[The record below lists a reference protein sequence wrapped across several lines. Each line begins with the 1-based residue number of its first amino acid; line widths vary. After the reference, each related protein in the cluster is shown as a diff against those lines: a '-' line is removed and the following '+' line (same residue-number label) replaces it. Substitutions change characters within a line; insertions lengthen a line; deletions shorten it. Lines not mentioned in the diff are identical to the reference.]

1 MLYLEILGTQARHAR
16 RCSVP
21 TPAWGQ
27 SITRHAELRH
37 GNVLAQPEA
46 NSDRSMSRTKIVNSD
61 HPSATT
67 HCRMME
73 SRYMPNSD
81 TPLLTV
87 PPGESA
93 RHLREALEG
102 IIAKLPPKDDY
113 SGNND
118 VLKGLWAGPTGFAYL
133 FLQASSRHPHLK
145 VSGHHAITWA
155 RRYMDG
161 TRGSLRLGSRCG
173 LSCEKLAYDAVQACI
188 TKDAAHVNAFLS
200 SMPEVL
206 DPSGSWPDELLQ
218 GRAGTLYMLR
228 MMRHWVP
235 DSAVLLDRSV
245 ESVANA
251 ILAAGPEWKWHG
263 KRYLG
268 AVHGDIGIVTQLV
281 LAAPSLAARLEDK
294 VRDLLDSQ
302 LANGNWPSSVD
313 KTDASL
319 VQFCHGAPGFL
330 HSLASLRPY
339 FLGLRTE
346 IDASVEQARRCVW
359 REGLLRKEPSLCH
372 GILGNAL

>member
-1 MLYLEILGTQARHAR
+1 
-16 RCSVP
+16 
-21 TPAWGQ
+21 
-27 SITRHAELRH
+27 
-37 GNVLAQPEA
+37 
-46 NSDRSMSRTKIVNSD
+46 
-61 HPSATT
+61 
-67 HCRMME
+67 ME
-73 SRYMPNSD
+73 SRYVPTSD

-87 PPGESA
+87 PPAESA
-93 RHLREALEG
+93 GYLKEALEG

-113 SGNND
+113 TGSND

-133 FLQASSRHPHLK
+133 FLQASSRQPHLK
-145 VSGHHAITWA
+145 VAGHHALTWA

-161 TRGSLRLGSRCG
+161 ARGSLRLGSRCG

-188 TKDAAHVNAFLS
+188 TKDAAYVKAFLS

-206 DPSGSWPDELLQ
+206 DPSGSFPDELLQ

-228 MMRHWVP
+228 MMCHWVP
-235 DSAVLLDRSV
+235 DSAVLLDRSI
-245 ESVANA
+245 ESVATA

-263 KRYLG
+263 TRYLG

-281 LAAPSLAARLEDK
+281 LAAPSLAGRLEGK
-294 VRDLLDSQ
+294 VADLLRSQ
-302 LANGNWPSSVD
+302 LANGNWPTSVG

-330 HSLASLRPY
+330 HSLASLRAYLP
-339 FLGLRTE
+339 GLREE

>member
-1 MLYLEILGTQARHAR
+1 MA
-16 RCSVP
+16 
-21 TPAWGQ
+21 
-27 SITRHAELRH
+27 
-37 GNVLAQPEA
+37 
-46 NSDRSMSRTKIVNSD
+46 
-61 HPSATT
+61 
-67 HCRMME
+67 
-73 SRYMPNSD
+73 NSD

-87 PPGESA
+87 PPGDSA
-93 RHLREALEG
+93 RHLREALED
-102 IIAKLPPKDDY
+102 IIARLPPQHHY
-113 SGNND
+113 TGNND

-133 FLQASSRHPHLK
+133 FLQASSRYPHLK
-145 VSGHHAITWA
+145 IAGHHAITWA

-161 TRGSLRLGSRCG
+161 TRGDLRLGSRCG

-188 TKDAAHVNAFLS
+188 TKDAAYVNAFLS
-200 SMPEVL
+200 SLPEIL
-206 DPSGSWPDELLQ
+206 APGGSWPDELLQ

-235 DSAVLLDRSV
+235 DSAVHLLLDRSV
-245 ESVANA
+245 ESVATA
-251 ILAAGPEWKWHG
+251 ILADGPEWKWHG

-281 LAAPSLAARLEDK
+281 LTTPSLAARLEGK
-294 VRDLLDSQ
+294 LRGLLASQ
-302 LANGNWPSSVD
+302 MANGNWPSSVG

-330 HSLASLRPY
+330 HSLASLWASFP
-339 FLGLRTE
+339 GLRHE
-346 IDASVEQARRCVW
+346 IDASVEKARRCVW

>member
-1 MLYLEILGTQARHAR
+1 MEPRYL
-16 RCSVP
+16 
-21 TPAWGQ
+21 
-27 SITRHAELRH
+27 
-37 GNVLAQPEA
+37 
-46 NSDRSMSRTKIVNSD
+46 
-61 HPSATT
+61 
-67 HCRMME
+67 
-73 SRYMPNSD
+73 PNSS

-87 PPGESA
+87 PPGGSG

-102 IIAKLPPKDDY
+102 IIATLPPQDDY
-113 SGNND
+113 TGSSD

-133 FLQASSRHPHLK
+133 FLQASSRYPHLS
-145 VSGHHAITWA
+145 VAGHHALTWA

-161 TRGSLRLGSRCG
+161 ARGSLRLGSRCG

-188 TKDAAHVNAFLS
+188 TKDLTYVNAFLS
-200 SMPEVL
+200 SLPEL
-206 DPSGSWPDELLQ
+206 LAPAAPWPDELLQ

-245 ESVANA
+245 ESVATA
-251 ILAAGPEWKWHG
+251 VLAAGPDWKWHG

-281 LAAPSLAARLEDK
+281 LATPSLAGPLQGK
-294 VRDLLDSQ
+294 LRDLLGSQ
-302 LANGNWPSSVD
+302 LANGNWPSSVG

-339 FLGLRTE
+339 FPGLRQE
-346 IDASVEQARRCVW
+346 IDASVDQARRCVW

>member
-1 MLYLEILGTQARHAR
+1 
-16 RCSVP
+16 
-21 TPAWGQ
+21 
-27 SITRHAELRH
+27 
-37 GNVLAQPEA
+37 
-46 NSDRSMSRTKIVNSD
+46 
-61 HPSATT
+61 
-67 HCRMME
+67 ME
-73 SRYMPNSD
+73 PRYMPNSD

-93 RHLREALEG
+93 RHLREALED
-102 IIAKLPPKDDY
+102 IIARLPPQHHYTGD
-113 SGNND
+113 ND

-133 FLQASSRHPHLK
+133 FLQASARDPHLK
-145 VSGHHAITWA
+145 IAGHHALTWA

-161 TRGSLRLGSRCG
+161 ARGDLHLGSRCG

-188 TKDAAHVNAFLS
+188 TKDPAYVNAFLS
-200 SMPEVL
+200 SLPEVL
-206 DPSGSWPDELLQ
+206 APGGSWPDEILQ

-228 MMRHWVP
+228 MMRHWIP
-235 DSAVLLDRSV
+235 DTAVHLLLDRSV
-245 ESVANA
+245 ESVATV
-251 ILAAGPEWKWHG
+251 ILANGPEWKWHG

-281 LAAPSLAARLEDK
+281 LTTPSLAARLEGK
-294 VRDLLDSQ
+294 LRDLLGDQ
-302 LANGNWPSSVD
+302 LANGNWPSSVG

-339 FLGLRTE
+339 FPGLRQE
-346 IDASVEQARRCVW
+346 IDASVDKARQCVW
-359 REGLLRKEPSLCH
+359 SEGLLRKEPSLCH